1 MSKNMQDD
9 AMIVDLFW
17 DRNDNALKLLSDKYD
32 MEFMHISF
40 RILNNR
46 EDSEEC
52 LNDAYL
58 NTWNSIPDARPTS
71 LFAYVG
77 KIIRNLSINRV
88 KKNMA
93 QKRGSNNEI
102 AILLSE
108 LQECVSAK
116 ENVESIIEYNE
127 LSKDISKFL
136 LSVKK
141 EKRMIFIER
150 YWYAKSIKE
159 IAGKYKMSYKKVES
173 GLYWCRKKLREYLE
187 EKNQVQIDKSNSNI
201 SSKTGKSNTNKNS
214 PDDLEQSARPSEDEK
229 IEINR
234 GCNYFGAKY
243 GGTIKRVTKK
253 TWLKNLTMTF
263 LTAIRILNT
272 F

>member
-1 MSKNMQDD
+1 MQDD

-17 DRNDNALKLLSDKYD
+17 DRNDNALKLLSDKYG

-58 NTWNSIPDARPTS
+58 NTWNSILDARTTS

-93 QKRGSNNEI
+93 HKRGSNNEI

-108 LQECVSAK
+108 LKECVSAK

-127 LSKDISKFL
+127 L
-136 LSVKK
+136 
-141 EKRMIFIER
+141 
-150 YWYAKSIKE
+150 
-159 IAGKYKMSYKKVES
+159 
-173 GLYWCRKKLREYLE
+173 
-187 EKNQVQIDKSNSNI
+187 
-201 SSKTGKSNTNKNS
+201 
-214 PDDLEQSARPSEDEK
+214 
-229 IEINR
+229 
-234 GCNYFGAKY
+234 
-243 GGTIKRVTKK
+243 
-253 TWLKNLTMTF
+253 
-263 LTAIRILNT
+263 
-272 F
+272 